1 MNEAAL
7 KKRLAELSEALA
19 LPPSQATD
27 GDRDGPGEYLGR
39 SQTSVEEALD
49 YLRLQVKYLIFDL
62 EATKREN
69 SYLRRMLESRRRP
82 TDEADDE
89 PPKW

>member
-7 KKRLAELSEALA
+7 KKRLAELSEALS
-19 LPPSQATD
+19 LPAFPTAEAGKD
-27 GDRDGPGEYLGR
+27 GSGEYVGTTL
-39 SQTSVEEALD
+39 TSVEETLD
-49 YLRLQVKYLIFDL
+49 FMRLQVKYLIFDL

-69 SYLRRMLESRRRP
+69 GYLRRMLETRRHP
-82 TDEADDE
+82 NDETEDN